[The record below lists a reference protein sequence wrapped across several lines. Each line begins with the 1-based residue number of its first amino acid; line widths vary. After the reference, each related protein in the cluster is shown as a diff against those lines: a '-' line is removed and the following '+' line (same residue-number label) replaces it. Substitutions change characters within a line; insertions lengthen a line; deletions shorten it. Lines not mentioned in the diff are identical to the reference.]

1 MAKTLQ
7 SNTSKTHQSP
17 FIPNVKTSGLA
28 GLMYALNRMIEQHSD
43 VLTEADVK
51 LLQSTIQAASG
62 EFSYA
67 ACALKLVN
75 KNPCLDHIDG
85 NFAWQA
91 LEATAAMIEA
101 QDEMTQILELLDYR
115 LADLRK
121 AG

>member
-7 SNTSKTHQSP
+7 TQNSQTLQHP
-17 FIPNVKTSGLA
+17 FIPNIKTSGLA
-28 GLMYALNRMIEQHSD
+28 GLVYALNRMLEQHSD

-51 LLQSTIQAASG
+51 LLQSTIQATSG

-75 KNPCLDHIDG
+75 KNPSLDPIDG

-91 LEATAAMIEA
+91 LEATAAIIEA
-101 QDEMTQILELLDYR
+101 QDEMMQILELLDYR
-115 LADLRK
+115 LAELRK